1 MATIAAAFSFK
12 EARPDLLSGTPR
24 AGFVDRWIYVF
35 TAASFI
41 IITLTGFI
49 PDALMKV
56 AMVQAGRRPPFP
68 LVMHVHAVLM
78 GSFLLLL
85 LAQTW
90 LMATGRNEYHKRLGL
105 AAFVLAPAL
114 VIAGVALAP
123 TMYYETWNALQAAP
137 PELRGNLQDL
147 LSRKENTLLL
157 QMRAGF
163 LFPLLLAIGL
173 WARGAD
179 AGLHKR
185 MMILAPAMA
194 LGAGIARITWLPT
207 SMPASPAAMD
217 FYVVLAFSPMLLW
230 DVIRNRGIHRAYW
243 IWLAF
248 FVPASVFVDAAWN
261 KPWWHAT
268 ARQIMGV

>member
-35 TAASFI
+35 TVASFI

>member
-1 MATIAAAFSFK
+1 MATVADRFSFK
-12 EARPDLLSGTPR
+12 EPRPDILSGTPR
-24 AGFVDRWIYVF
+24 AHAIDRWIFVF
-35 TAASFI
+35 MAAWFI
-41 IITLTGFI
+41 LVVLVGFI
-49 PDALMKV
+49 PDAIMKV
-56 AMVQAGRRPPFP
+56 QMVQAGQRPPFP
-68 LVMHVHAVLM
+68 LVMHMHAVAM

-173 WARGAD
+173 WARGPD